1 MRFLILAAALLAA
14 GCDAATFA
22 SANQA
27 LISTKQATA
36 QAANVPLPA
45 AAIAAGLGAIE
56 LVNALSSTSQAAT
69 VSPKGTGLQL
79 FRLAAVTTGDQD
91 VVNADA
97 KVNMHLRYTSAVAE
111 DGSYTAA
118 VTSFTGTAQGY
129 NVDAHG
135 DFSFDPAGKVSCQM
149 AGTIGYNGT
158 TFAVKDL
165 QVAASYPLP
174 AANATLGSCVFQ
186 QLDGDTVKAELKAQL
201 AVDARGAIAIT
212 GDLTQDGKTTALTN
226 FGQTSLTTTA
236 GS

>member
-27 LISTKQATA
+27 LVSTKQATA
-36 QAANVPLPA
+36 QAATVPLPA

-56 LVNALSSTSQAAT
+56 LVNALSTTSQASA
-69 VSPKGTGLQL
+69 VPAKGTGLNL
-79 FRLAAVTTGDQD
+79 FQLAAVATGDQD

-97 KVNMHLRYTSAVAE
+97 KVNMHLRYTSSTAA

-165 QVAASYPLP
+165 QVSASYPLP
-174 AANATLGSCVFQ
+174 TANARLGSCVFQ
-186 QLDGDTVKAELKAQL
+186 QLDGDTVKAELKANM
-201 AVDARGAIAIT
+201 AVDAKGAIAIT
-212 GDLTQDGKTTALTN
+212 GDLTQDGTTTPLTN
-226 FGQTSLTTTA
+226 FGQASFVTA